1 MNVSLYQAAAA
12 MNANLRWQEA
22 VSSNL
27 ASSSIPGARKLEVS
41 FSAVE
46 AGMTPGAK
54 GESHSIP
61 SATTSTNFQQ
71 GPLRPTTL
79 PTDVGIE
86 GPGFIEVQLPS
97 GGHAFTR
104 DGELHLSAQG
114 QLVTKQGYQIVS
126 DGGSLQIDPSNPSP
140 ISIAPT
146 GEVSQGGEVRGRIR
160 LAEFAKPGT
169 LTPIGEGC
177 FVPGDPNVQPNTA
190 SNSTLRQG
198 FLEGA
203 NGSPTTEMATLL
215 TSMRMYEANQKV
227 IQMQDERMG
236 KVIVEFGSPS

>member
-22 VSSNL
+22 VSNNL
-27 ASSSIPGARKLEVS
+27 ASCSIPGARKQEVS

-46 AGMTPGAK
+46 AGVTQGVK
-54 GESHSIP
+54 GGGVSVP
-61 SATTSTNFQQ
+61 SVTTSTNFEQ
-71 GPLRPTTL
+71 GPLRSTSL

-86 GPGFIEVQLPS
+86 GPGFIEVQLPN

-114 QLVTKQGYQIVS
+114 QLVTKQGYQVVS
-126 DGGSLQIDPSNPSP
+126 DGGTLQIDPSNASP

-160 LAEFAKPGT
+160 LAEFAQPG
-169 LTPIGEGC
+169 LLKNIGEGC
-177 FVPGDPNVQPNTA
+177 FVSADPSMQPNPAVA
-190 SNSTLRQG
+190 SMLRQG
-198 FLEGA
+198 FLEGS

-215 TSMRMYEANQKV
+215 TSMRMYEANQKI
-227 IQMQDERMG
+227 IQMQDDRMG
-236 KVIVEFGSPS
+236 KVIAELGSPS